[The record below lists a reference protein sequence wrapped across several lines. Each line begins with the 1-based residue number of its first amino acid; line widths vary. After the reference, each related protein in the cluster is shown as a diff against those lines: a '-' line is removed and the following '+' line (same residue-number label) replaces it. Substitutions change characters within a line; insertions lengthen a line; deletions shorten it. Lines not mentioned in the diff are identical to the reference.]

1 MGFFRIAGKTTGIT
15 LNVIVCAL
23 FLLSCYGGVLQD
35 GSSWLLGLI
44 TLSSFYLLLLV
55 VVFLLIWAFTKNWLL
70 MLISLITILLG
81 FRPFQHV
88 IPFRITTT
96 IPESKQPEAI
106 RVMSWN
112 VELFRINEH
121 KTNPELKTKML
132 NLIRSTNPDVICIQE
147 AVVGG
152 KGSINDLDDIQTS
165 LNMPY
170 RHYSYLKRMDYDQN
184 HHFGILIFS
193 RYPIVQKETVVVERH
208 YNGVFQYADLQIGS
222 KKVRVFNMH
231 LQSMK
236 FNNDMRKYL
245 DDPSL
250 SGEENI
256 SKSKS
261 VLYMFR
267 KSYPKRKKQ
276 SDAIREAIAKSPY
289 PVIVCGDFNDG
300 PNSYAYATIG
310 RGLTNTFHA
319 RGSGLGSTYNGI
331 SPTLRIDNIFASPAF
346 QVDYFQ
352 KINVTL
358 SDHYPIVT
366 DLRLP

>member
-1 MGFFRIAGKTTGIT
+1 MGFFRIAGKTTGVT
-15 LNVIVCAL
+15 FNVIVCVL
-23 FLLSCYGGVLQD
+23 FLLSCYGGALQD

-55 VVFLLIWAFTKNWLL
+55 FIFLLIWGFTGNWLL
-70 MLISLITILLG
+70 MLISLIAILLG
-81 FRPFQHV
+81 FRPFQHIV
-88 IPFRITTT
+88 PVRTAVTM
-96 IPESKQPEAI
+96 PESKQTGAI

-121 KTNPELKTKML
+121 KTHPELKTKML

-152 KGSINDLDDIQTS
+152 KASINDLDDIQAS

-193 RYPIVQKETVVVERH
+193 RYPIIQKEAVIVENH
-208 YNGVFQYADLQIGS
+208 YNGVFQYADLQIGP
-222 KKVRVFNMH
+222 KKVRVFNLH

-250 SGEENI
+250 SGHENI

-310 RGLTNTFHA
+310 RGLINTFHA
-319 RGSGLGSTYNGI
+319 RGSGLGSTYHGI
-331 SPTLRIDNIFASPAF
+331 SPTLRIDNIFVSPSF
-346 QVDYFQ
+346 LVDYYK
-352 KINVTL
+352 KIDSGL

-366 DLRLP
+366 DIRLP